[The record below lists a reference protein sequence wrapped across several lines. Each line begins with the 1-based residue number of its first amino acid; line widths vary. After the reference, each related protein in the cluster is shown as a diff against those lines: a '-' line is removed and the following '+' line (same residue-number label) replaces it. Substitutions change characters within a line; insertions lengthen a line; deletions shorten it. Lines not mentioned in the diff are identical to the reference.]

1 MKNTKI
7 VNTIKSINNICE
19 VSADIKPEHSFKV
32 VFSGESAVGKTS
44 IIKQET
50 IKEFNSQYQMT
61 TCFDHSYKNFEIG
74 DTIIRI
80 QIWDT
85 SGQELY
91 KSLILNFYRSSLL
104 AFVVFALDDIN
115 SFEKCENWLKEVRN
129 LACDDIPIFLIGN
142 KSDKKE
148 DRQIKQEIIDKFV
161 NDNNIT
167 YYCECS
173 AMNGDGI
180 DKVFKE
186 AIRCLYNTYVVPT
199 LNNKLLNGYTDEESK
214 TFELKDTRYKSNC
227 KECLCCE

>member
-1 MKNTKI
+1 MKNTKLVDKI
-7 VNTIKSINNICE
+7 TTITNIRE
-19 VSADIKPEHSFKV
+19 LGEDFKPEHSFKV
-32 VFSGESAVGKTS
+32 VFSGESGVGKTS

-61 TCFDHSYKNFEIG
+61 TCFEHSYKNFEIG

-91 KSLILNFYRSSLL
+91 KALILNFYRSSLL

-115 SFEKCENWLKEVRN
+115 SFEKCENWIKEVRN
-129 LACDDIPIFLIGN
+129 FACDDIPIFLIGN
-142 KSDKKE
+142 KNDKKE
-148 DRQIKQEIIDKFV
+148 ERQINKEIINKFV
-161 NDNNIT
+161 NDYNIT

-180 DKVFKE
+180 NKVFKE
-186 AIRCLYNTYVVPT
+186 SIRCLYNTYVVPT
-199 LNNKLLNGYTDEESK
+199 LNNKLLNGYTEEETKS
-214 TFELKDTRYKSNC
+214 FELKETRYKGSC
-227 KECLCCE
+227 KECLCCQ